1 MRKVIRQT
9 GSGAYL
15 SADDWVDDWR
25 LAQDF
30 KDYAY
35 ACDYVKRHNLKN
47 VELHY
52 IYGEAPSTKCDWA
65 APLA

>member
-9 GSGAYL
+9 KSGAYL
-15 SADDWVDDWR
+15 SRGNWVEDWR

-35 ACDYVKRHNLKN
+35 ACDYVRAHHLEN
-47 VELHY
+47 VELHC
-52 IYGEAPSTKCDWA
+52 IYGDEPSAKCDWA
-65 APLA
+65 VPLA

>member
-9 GSGAYL
+9 ISGAYY
-15 SADDWVDDWR
+15 SRGSWVQDWR

-35 ACDYVKRHNLKN
+35 ACDYVRQKNLTN
-47 VELHY
+47 VELHC
-52 IYGEAPSTKCDWA
+52 IYGEQPSTTSDWA
-65 APLA
+65 VPLP

>member
-9 GSGAYL
+9 ISGAYF
-15 SADDWVDDWR
+15 SAGNWVEDWR

-35 ACDYVKRHNLKN
+35 ACDYAKHHKLKN

-52 IYGEAPSTKCDWA
+52 IYGEEPCMTYDWA
-65 APLA
+65 VPLG